1 MLHISANLVSPKKI
15 SLLINHSY
23 THSTSHTNLN
33 VVFPRAHWKALA
45 NTVNE
50 SHTVNFSKGALL
62 PFRHVF
68 QLKQHSNSTSHY
80 PNDHE
85 SQTKLKQ
92 ESINFEMFS
101 CSQSRLVP
109 AEPQYTKA
117 PPQQYNA
124 RQQQIR
130 PLPPSPNPQ
139 QQFSKPQRAKKPV
152 AQV

>member
-1 MLHISANLVSPKKI
+1 MITVA
-15 SLLINHSY
+15 LIPHH
-23 THSTSHTNLN
+23 TPTSTSCSQESTGRPLRTP
-33 VVFPRAHWKALA
+33 F
-45 NTVNE
+45 NE

-62 PFRHVF
+62 PSRYLF
-68 QLKQHSNSTSHY
+68 QLKKHSNSTSYY
-80 PNDHE
+80 PNDHD
-85 SQTKLKQ
+85 SQAKLKQ

-124 RQQQIR
+124 RQQQITR
-130 PLPPSPNPQ
+130 PLPPTPNPQ

>member
-1 MLHISANLVSPKKI
+1 MNQKLFFQKGLCFHLVTYS
-15 SLLINHSY
+15 N
-23 THSTSHTNLN
+23 
-33 VVFPRAHWKALA
+33 
-45 NTVNE
+45 
-50 SHTVNFSKGALL
+50 
-62 PFRHVF
+62 
-68 QLKQHSNSTSHY
+68 LKQHSNSTSRY
-80 PNDHE
+80 PNDHDN
-85 SQTKLKQ
+85 QAKLKQ

-101 CSQSRLVP
+101 CSQSRLAP

-124 RQQQIR
+124 RQQQITR